1 MKAVLSVMHSYNLTG
16 SMRSI
21 ETLQILYVYMIFLDT
36 HNTAAGSLQQ
46 PVVCVANYVF
56 DSLQQDAFRV
66 TVAQGKAQLEE
77 LLCTVT
83 AAGASPAQLLGPA
96 AGGPELLRFV
106 RCSCECATLIVV
118 SIVQCIA
125 T

>member
-1 MKAVLSVMHSYNLTG
+1 MFS
-16 SMRSI
+16 
-21 ETLQILYVYMIFLDT
+21 
-36 HNTAAGSLQQ
+36 NTAGSLQQ

-83 AAGASPAQLLGPA
+83 AAGVSPAQLLGPA

-106 RCSCECATLIVV
+106 RCSCKCVHCIVV
-118 SIVQCIA
+118 LVGSDSTLYCDVVSGNSGIA
-125 T
+125 TAHDDGSAAVSMRSGSGA

>member
-1 MKAVLSVMHSYNLTG
+1 MCANNN
-16 SMRSI
+16 
-21 ETLQILYVYMIFLDT
+21 
-36 HNTAAGSLQQ
+36 NTAIGSLQQ

-66 TVAQGKAQLEE
+66 TAAAQGKPQLEE

-106 RCSCECATLIVV
+106 RCSCECVY
-118 SIVQCIA
+118 
-125 T
+125 